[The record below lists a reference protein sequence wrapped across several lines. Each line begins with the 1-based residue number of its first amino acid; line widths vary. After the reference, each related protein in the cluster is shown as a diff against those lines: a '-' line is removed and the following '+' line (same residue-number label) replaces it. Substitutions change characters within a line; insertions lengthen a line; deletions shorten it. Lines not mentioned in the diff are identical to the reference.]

1 MKTLIAITEDD
12 EGYEDISLDLRGCNL
27 IDIVGSIGE
36 IIHQVADMYEERG
49 SCLGKGQ
56 AIMNWDELLSRFGDA
71 VKGDCIKGVSWG
83 EYAPPTAECAG
94 GDFYL
99 RFHLRDG
106 VEVVVRSLWMDV
118 KVRLSRDETQ
128 GLPGVARLN

>member
-1 MKTLIAITEDD
+1 
-12 EGYEDISLDLRGCNL
+12 
-27 IDIVGSIGE
+27 
-36 IIHQVADMYEERG
+36 
-49 SCLGKGQ
+49 
-56 AIMNWDELLSRFGDA
+56 MNWDELLSRFGDA

-118 KVRLSRDETQ
+118 KVRLSRDETHWVQ
-128 GLPGVARLN
+128 TQNDGISRLISCRATIDKGFPV